1 MLGYVFTG
9 LSERTSERTSDTQPK
24 QIPGEA
30 LKNGSIRLAED

>member
-9 LSERTSERTSDTQPK
+9 LSERTSDTQPK